1 MLALSERIADVLAA
15 LVRPNGE
22 ADDPN
27 PTIEA
32 LTAALGKRSF
42 GIVLVLFGLP
52 NLLPIPGL
60 PMLCGVVIG
69 VIGVQMMLGAQ
80 SLKLP
85 RWLSQRRIKRADL
98 ARLVSKAEPALRA
111 LEKLTRPRFSFLTS
125 PQAERVLGAVVLAL
139 GVALQ
144 APIPFFGGIA
154 PGLGVVLL
162 GLAMTERDGVLL
174 VAGLVVSSFAMVF
187 TFTLTYAI
195 VRQIILF
202 VLHAGGMI
210 QT

>member
-1 MLALSERIADVLAA
+1 MIALSERIADVLAD
-15 LVRPNGE
+15 LVRSNGE
-22 ADDPN
+22 TDDPN

-32 LTAALGKRSF
+32 LTSALGKRSF

-60 PMLCGVVIG
+60 PMLCGLIIG
-69 VIGVQMMLGAQ
+69 VIGVQMMMGAQ

-85 RWLSQRRIKRADL
+85 NWLSQRRIKRADL
-98 ARLVSKAEPALRA
+98 ARLVAKADPSLRA
-111 LEKLTRPRFSFLTS
+111 LEKVMRPRLAFLTS
-125 PQAERVLGAVVLAL
+125 PQAQRVLGLVILVL
-139 GVALQ
+139 GIALQ

-154 PGLGVVLL
+154 PGIGVVLL
-162 GLAMTERDGVLL
+162 GLALTERDGALL
-174 VAGLVVSSFAMVF
+174 LAGLLISSFAMIF

-202 VLHAGGMI
+202 VLKSGGMI
-210 QT
+210 

>member
-1 MLALSERIADVLAA
+1 MIALSERIADVLAA
-15 LVRPNGE
+15 LVRTNGE

-60 PMLCGVVIG
+60 PMLCGVIIG
-69 VIGVQMMLGAQ
+69 VIGVQMMMGAQ

-85 RWLSQRRIKRADL
+85 NWLSQRRMKRADL
-98 ARLVSKAEPALRA
+98 ARLLAKADPSLRA
-111 LEKLTRPRFSFLTS
+111 LEKVTRPRLAFLTS
-125 PQAERVLGAVVLAL
+125 PHAQRVLGLVVLAL
-139 GVALQ
+139 GIALQ

-162 GLAMTERDGVLL
+162 GLALTERDGALL
-174 VAGLVVSSFAMVF
+174 LAGLLISSFAMIF

-202 VLHAGGMI
+202 VLKSGGMI
-210 QT
+210 